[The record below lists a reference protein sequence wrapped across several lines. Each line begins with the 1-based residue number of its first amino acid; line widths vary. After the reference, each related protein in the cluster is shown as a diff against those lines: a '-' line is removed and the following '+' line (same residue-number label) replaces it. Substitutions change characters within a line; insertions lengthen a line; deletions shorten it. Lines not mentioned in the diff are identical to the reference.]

1 MLLPKLA
8 PKSIVIYICLRYKTI
23 CTHMNGS
30 LFTEYIENAKQR
42 LKAAA
47 SEVAENYVY
56 KKRPQL
62 EPSKSTNMFLT

>member
-1 MLLPKLA
+1 
-8 PKSIVIYICLRYKTI
+8 
-23 CTHMNGS
+23 MNRS

-62 EPSKSTNMFLT
+62 EPSKSTNMFLTW